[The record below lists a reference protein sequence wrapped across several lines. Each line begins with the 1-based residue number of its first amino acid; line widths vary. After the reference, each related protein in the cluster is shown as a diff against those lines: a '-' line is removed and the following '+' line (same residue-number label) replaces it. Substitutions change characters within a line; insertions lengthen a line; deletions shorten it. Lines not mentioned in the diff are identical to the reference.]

1 MLVLALGSGSADH
14 KAADQRRQ
22 VANIAAAPPGVV
34 PSTITF
40 AVVNATNVNQLAHH
54 VGDQLTARGFKE
66 ATLATATNESLAKT
80 TVGYLPS
87 HRNDALAVAHAL
99 RLPAGAVHEVMHSSL
114 VLVCPSVTACAADV
128 VVTAGSDIAP
138 KR

>member
-1 MLVLALGSGSADH
+1 GSTPSPVTAAARGNGSSAASAASDADASRRSLLRLGIQGRGPRSRWLIPVFALVALAVVAVVLVLALGSGSADH

-40 AVVNATNVNQLAHH
+40 AVVNATNINQLAHH

-66 ATLATATNESLAKT
+66 A
-80 TVGYLPS
+80 
-87 HRNDALAVAHAL
+87 
-99 RLPAGAVHEVMHSSL
+99 
-114 VLVCPSVTACAADV
+114 
-128 VVTAGSDIAP
+128 
-138 KR
+138 